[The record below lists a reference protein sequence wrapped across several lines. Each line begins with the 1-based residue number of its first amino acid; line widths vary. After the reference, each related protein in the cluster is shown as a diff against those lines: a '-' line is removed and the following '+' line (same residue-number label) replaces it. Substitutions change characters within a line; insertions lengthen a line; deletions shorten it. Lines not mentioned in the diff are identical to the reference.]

1 MAPASSLPAAAVQAS
16 KAALS
21 SAVAESNNTNGA
33 TDASKT
39 SPPETSASADGND
52 LEDGEI
58 QEVDMES
65 QAEGIRTVF
74 SDPTNFNVKHPLF
87 SPWTLWFDSPSTKGR
102 NLPQTPMTSVPQ
114 TPLPQTPGAAAA
126 MGWMEDIK
134 RVISFDSVEE
144 FWGLYNN
151 IVPPSQ
157 LPQKAN
163 YYLFKE
169 GIIPAWEDDANK
181 NGGKWSIQ
189 LPKDKNRNN
198 VDRMWLYTMLAAIG
212 ETFDSSLLASEE
224 SAPQSLVTG
233 VIVSTRPQFYR
244 VSIWT
249 RLAPAGP
256 EDEKLRERIENIGKH
271 FKMSVLGYGETQ
283 KLGGPLA
290 TEVEFL
296 SHKDSEKKG
305 KSKKIV
311 V

>member
-1 MAPASSLPAAAVQAS
+1 MASASTLPNAALQAS

-21 SAVAESNNTNGA
+21 SALAENQIKTPPANG
-33 TDASKT
+33 DV
-39 SPPETSASADGND
+39 P

-58 QEVDMES
+58 QEVDM
-65 QAEGIRTVF
+65 QAQADNIRTVF
-74 SDPTNFNVKHPLF
+74 NDPKNFNVKHPLF
-87 SPWTLWFDSPSTKGR
+87 SPWTLWFDSAMTKGR
-102 NLPQTPMTSVPQ
+102 NLPQTPMTAFPQ
-114 TPLPQTPGAAAA
+114 TPQPQTPGGLGHAAQ
-126 MGWMEDIK
+126 GWMEDIK

-157 LPQKAN
+157 LPPKAN

-189 LPKDKNRNN
+189 LPKDKNRGHI
-198 VDRMWLYTMLAAIG
+198 DKMWLYTMLAAIG
-212 ETFDSSLLASEE
+212 ETCDPLLAEGE
-224 SAPQSLVTG
+224 FDGPPQSLITG

-244 VSIWT
+244 LSIWT
-249 RLAPAGP
+249 RTAPTGTGGA
-256 EDEKLRERIENIGKH
+256 EDDKLRERIEAIGRN
-271 FKMSVLGYGETQ
+271 FKTSVLGYADAQ
-283 KLGGPLA
+283 KLQGPLA

-305 KSKKIV
+305 KQTRKIV

>member
-1 MAPASSLPAAAVQAS
+1 MASSTSSLPGPALQAS

-21 SAVAESNNTNGA
+21 NVISETEKAEKAATTNG
-33 TDASKT
+33 
-39 SPPETSASADGND
+39 SASDEGKGD

-58 QEVDMES
+58 PEVDMEN
-65 QAEGIRTVF
+65 QAESIRTVF
-74 SDPTNFNVKHPLF
+74 NDPSNFNVKHPLF
-87 SPWTLWFDSPSTKGR
+87 SPWTLWFDSPATKGR
-102 NLPQTPMTSVPQ
+102 NFPQTPSSAFPPTPSMSVP
-114 TPLPQTPGAAAA
+114 PTPGGQATG
-126 MGWMEDIK
+126 GWMEDIK
-134 RVISFDSVEE
+134 RVIVIDSVEE

-198 VDRMWLYTMLAAIG
+198 VDKMWLNTMLAAIG
-212 ETFDSSLLASEE
+212 ETFDSHSADEQPSLI
-224 SAPQSLVTG
+224 TG

-244 VSIWT
+244 LSIWT
-249 RLAPAGP
+249 RLAPANV
-256 EDEKLRERIENIGKH
+256 EDVKDALRERVELIGKH
-271 FKMSVLGYGETQ
+271 FKMDVLGYQ
-283 KLGGPLA
+283 PAAKLAGPLA
-290 TEVEFL
+290 TEVEFI

-305 KSKKIV
+305 KGKKIV

>member
-1 MAPASSLPAAAVQAS
+1 MQAS
-16 KAALS
+16 RAALS
-21 SAVAESNNTNGA
+21 TALAENNIGNGNGNGLMDGAKVAH
-33 TDASKT
+33 
-39 SPPETSASADGND
+39 SASESSGTNSADD
-52 LEDGEI
+52 DMEDGEI

-74 SDPTNFNVKHPLF
+74 SDPTNFNVKHPLY

-102 NLPQTPMTSVPQ
+102 NLPQTPMTAAPP
-114 TPLPQTPGAAAA
+114 TPGAQTPGVAAAL
-126 MGWMEDIK
+126 GWMEDIK
-134 RVISFDSVEE
+134 RVINFDSVEE

-169 GIIPAWEDDANK
+169 GIIPAWEDEANK

-189 LPKDKNRNN
+189 LPKDKNRGH

-212 ETFDSSLLASEE
+212 ETFDPSLTMSDEP
-224 SAPQSLVTG
+224 SPQSLVTG

-244 VSIWT
+244 ISIWT
-249 RLAPAGP
+249 RLAPQGP
-256 EDEKLRERIENIGKH
+256 EDDKLRDKIEAIGKH
-271 FKMSVLGYGETQ
+271 FKMSVLGYSEPQ
-283 KLGGPLA
+283 KLAGPLA

-305 KSKKIV
+305 KGKKIV